1 MPPKPLSIPINCNMS
16 AQPACPQPPR
26 WHWMWRFWLSVSA
39 AITAPTKAPAA
50 SSAPQKS
57 ACQMDVH
64 PGWSMVSDKGHEHPR
79 CCGARGWWQ
88 PDGKTSQGINTRA
101 SFPPLAALYSSD
113 LQGTGLF
120 SVAGGMSG
128 LHINYPM
135 NVALFSV
142 HESFMAWARFWQMHA
157 FSVRLLGILWRVLSW
172 QQCPGCSFGFS
183 IHVACRQV
191 NLVVS
196 FWPRSL
202 HDWAAQIQV

>member
-1 MPPKPLSIPINCNMS
+1 MTLDVRILAFGERCHYRSNQSTCSKLSTPEICTS
-16 AQPACPQPPR
+16 ELCTQ
-26 WHWMWRFWLSVSA
+26 
-39 AITAPTKAPAA
+39 
-50 SSAPQKS
+50 
-57 ACQMDVH
+57 DVH
-64 PGWSMVSDKGHEHPR
+64 GGNGHKHPQ
-79 CCGARGWWQ
+79 CWGARGWWQ

-101 SFPPLAALYSSD
+101 SFPPLAALYSPD
-113 LQGTGLF
+113 LQGSGLF

-142 HESFMAWARFWQMHA
+142 HESFMAWARFWQMHT
-157 FSVRLLGILWRVLSW
+157 FSVCILWILWRVLSW
-172 QQCPGCSFGFS
+172 QRCPGCPFGFS

-202 HDWAAQIQV
+202 HNWAVQIQV